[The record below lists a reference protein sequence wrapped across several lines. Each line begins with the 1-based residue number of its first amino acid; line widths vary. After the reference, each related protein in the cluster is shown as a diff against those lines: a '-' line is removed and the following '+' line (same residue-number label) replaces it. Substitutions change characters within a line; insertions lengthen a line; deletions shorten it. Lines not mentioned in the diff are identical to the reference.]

1 MGKIK
6 IGLFGAVGVPNL
18 GDEAILKSNIKLL
31 NILFDKQCEIYV
43 FTKDASYTS
52 MYTQPLYDNVKAVDY
67 LHQFV
72 FENKNQIGND
82 GFFINKLN
90 EVSNIITNEYKV
102 NDIFKKLDYIQF
114 IGGGYLCSYWPD
126 MILEAWLVVQ
136 LAKKYNIPYI
146 LTGMSAYIY
155 DEHDKE
161 LFTDICNNAA
171 SIDLRDHSTDLNY
184 LTNNNISNVNVSRTI
199 DDAFYL
205 DYTKAKTTAE
215 YINVILHK
223 WGESSNNILSEK
235 LLNVIIPF
243 MVKYLNDNPQSHI
256 NLLNFSYEG
265 NDLLPFL
272 TKYIPQ
278 SLKTRF
284 RLYDDCITLPIG
296 EVKSLIAGAEF
307 NISSRFHASVFSIS
321 TCTPVFSLI
330 SDNYYSQ
337 KILSVHRLIN
347 DDNFISIKD
356 LNLEVLTNFA
366 KDAYEISKNI
376 ASKSPLLEDL
386 YRKKLLVVGK
396 FYNPSLKD
404 KDIINKFL
412 GKIPQISIIIPVYN
426 MGPYLRKCLDS
437 IVSQRL
443 KNLEIICINDGSTDN
458 SKEILDSYA
467 WKDNRIKI
475 IDQKNQGVARAR
487 NNGIKSAHGE
497 FLFFMDPDDWLP
509 DSDVLSDLYNAAKK
523 NNVLVCGGGFE
534 EYGINGLITTWEG
547 YASKYTFS
555 HAGIVDYKDYQF
567 DYGWVRF
574 IYNRNFIL
582 ENKLFL
588 PELTFFE
595 DPVFFVKTMHL
606 AKRFYVLPRF
616 SYCYRS
622 GHHSYNLGYNKVLDL
637 LRGITENIKIAK
649 ENGYNDLLFLE
660 IYRLKNDYA
669 SQIANY
675 LGKDNSVEIEKEFD
689 KLNMVLESGRK
700 IEYEI
705 FQNVISSLNYA
716 IWINS
721 SGKQVLKRAIK
732 KRLKNGLRIIL
743 PNKMVNLLKKVRKA
757 YHE

>member
-6 IGLFGAVGVPNL
+6 IGLFGAIGVPNL
-18 GDEAILKSNIKLL
+18 GDEAILKSNIMML
-31 NILFDKQCEIYV
+31 NKLFDKQCEIYI
-43 FTKDASYTS
+43 FTKDSSFTS
-52 MYTQPLYDNVKAVDY
+52 MYTQPLYGNVKAVDY

-72 FENKNQIGND
+72 FENKEEIGHED
-82 GFFINKLN
+82 FFISKLN
-90 EVSNIITNEYKV
+90 EVIDISTNEFKI
-102 NDIFKKLDYIQF
+102 NAIFKKLDYIQF

-126 MILEAWLVVQ
+126 MILEAWLVAQ
-136 LAKKYNIPYI
+136 LAKKYNIPYM

-155 DEHDKE
+155 DDHDKK
-161 LFTDICNNAA
+161 LFTDICNYAS

-184 LTNNNISNVNVSRTI
+184 LTNNNISNSNIFRTI

-205 DYTKAKTTAE
+205 DYAKTKTVAR

-223 WGESSNNILSEK
+223 WGESSNILSDK
-235 LLNVIIPF
+235 ILNVVIPF
-243 MVKYLNDNPQSHI
+243 MVKYLEENPQSYI

-265 NDLLPFL
+265 NDVFPFL
-272 TKYIPQ
+272 TKNIPQ
-278 SLKTRF
+278 SLKKRF
-284 RLYDDCITLPIG
+284 RLYEDCITLPIE

-321 TCTPVFSLI
+321 TCTPVFSII

-337 KILSVHRLIN
+337 KILSLHRLIN
-347 DDNFISIKD
+347 DENFSNISNLTLD
-356 LNLEVLTNFA
+356 LLMNFA
-366 KDAYEISKNI
+366 KNAHEISKNI
-376 ASKSPLLEDL
+376 ATKLPLLEDL
-386 YRKKLLVVGK
+386 YKKKLLVVGK
-396 FYNPSLKD
+396 FYNPNLTD
-404 KDIINKFL
+404 KDLIRVFQ
-412 GKIPQISIIIPVYN
+412 GEVPQISIIVPVYN

-437 IVSQRL
+437 IVLQKL
-443 KNLEIICINDGSTDN
+443 KKLEIICINDGSTDN

-475 IDQKNQGVARAR
+475 INQKNQGVARAR

-497 FLFFMDPDDWLP
+497 FLFFIDPDDWLP
-509 DSDVLSDLYNAAKK
+509 DPDVLLDLYNAAKK
-523 NNVLVCGGGFE
+523 NNVLICGGGFE
-534 EYGINGLITTWEG
+534 ECGINGLITTWEG

-555 HAGIVDYKDYQF
+555 HTGLVDYKDYQF

-588 PELTFFE
+588 PELAFFE

-606 AKRFYVLPRF
+606 AKKFYALPRF

-622 GHHSYNLGYNKVLDL
+622 GHHSYNLSYSKVLDL
-637 LRGITENIKIAK
+637 LRGITENIRIAK
-649 ENGYNDLLFLE
+649 ENGYDDLLYLE

-669 SQIANY
+669 GQIVNY
-675 LGKDNSVEIEKEFD
+675 IGKDNSIELEKEFD
-689 KLNMVLESGRK
+689 ELNRVLGNGKR

-705 FQNVISSLNYA
+705 IQNVISSLNYT

-721 SGKQVLKRAIK
+721 SGKQVLKRAVTR
-732 KRLKNGLRIIL
+732 RLKKGLRTIL
-743 PNKMVNLLKKVRKA
+743 PNKMVNLLKKARKT